1 MRRAAWLC
9 SLALL
14 VASPKLQAAPTH
26 QYGFGARAT
35 ALGGA
40 VSADAGNAASLF
52 YNPAQLSLA
61 PESQLAL
68 GYRGVS
74 PALQTDQQ
82 DTGAAG
88 LHSLDGALLGRGQF
102 LGIPVGF
109 GLGLALTNGH
119 LSRVESVRPDEPRWV
134 LKETLPELLELRA
147 ALSLRPTPW
156 LSLGGGAGF
165 LATTRGGFEVTGNA
179 IFADDRGAEYD
190 SQLRHSVAA
199 ELLSSRYLVLGAQL
213 RLPTLMAKSPA
224 PIAWSLGLAFR
235 DEAALNQQLQGTLR
249 GNVDAGFLQVP
260 VQYRFDAHSLVAFQP
275 RQLVLGVSAQRQA
288 WRANVDLG
296 FEQWSRYPSP
306 VARSAAHIEAD
317 VPAGLPLA
325 LPPNTELP
333 APASAGF
340 QDRLTW
346 RAGVERSL
354 GLSGSTE
361 LLLRAGYAYMPSP
374 APRTSDDA
382 QLLDASEHVFSLGTG
397 IALRRLARW
406 LPHQVELDAF
416 GLYGH
421 LPNRRLERQGRL
433 FQAKGRVVSAGLTLQ
448 LSLGTSSCDD

>member
-1 MRRAAWLC
+1 MTRRTAWLW
-9 SLALL
+9 ALPL
-14 VASPKLQAAPTH
+14 LFASPQLGAAPTH
-26 QYGFGARAT
+26 QYGFGARAA

-40 VSADAGNAASLF
+40 VSADSGNAASLF

-61 PESQLAL
+61 RDSQLSL

-74 PALQTDQQ
+74 PTLKTDQR

-88 LHSLDGALLGRGQF
+88 LHSLDGAVLGRGQF

-109 GLGLALTNGH
+109 GLGLSLTNGH
-119 LSRVESVRPDEPRWV
+119 LSRVESVRADQPRWV

-147 ALSLRPTPW
+147 ALALRPLPW
-156 LSLGGGAGF
+156 LALGAGAGF

-179 IFADDRGAEYD
+179 IFADAKGAEYD
-190 SQLRHSVAA
+190 SQLRHAVAA

-235 DEAALNQQLQGTLR
+235 DEATLNQALRGTLR
-249 GNVDAGFLQVP
+249 GHVDAGFLQVP

-275 RQLVLGVSAQRQA
+275 RQVVLGVSAARQA
-288 WRANVDLG
+288 WRLNLDIG

-325 LPPNTELP
+325 LPANTELP
-333 APASAGF
+333 AATSAGF
-340 QDRLTW
+340 HDRLSW
-346 RAGVERSL
+346 RAGLERSL
-354 GLSGSTE
+354 LLSESSE
-361 LLLRAGYAYMPSP
+361 LLLRGGYAYLPSP
-374 APRTSDDA
+374 APRTSDAA
-382 QLLDASEHVFSLGTG
+382 QLLDASEHAFSLGTG
-397 IALRRLARW
+397 IALRRLAPW

-421 LPNRRLERQGRL
+421 LPNRRLQRQGTV
-433 FQAKGRVVSAGLTLQ
+433 FQAKGQVVSAGLTLT
-448 LSLGTSSCDD
+448 LAGG

>member
-1 MRRAAWLC
+1 MRRAWLC
-9 SLALL
+9 ALPWLLASSQL
-14 VASPKLQAAPTH
+14 SAAPTH

-52 YNPAQLSLA
+52 YNPAQLSLTS
-61 PESQLAL
+61 ESQLLL
-68 GYRGVS
+68 GYRGAS
-74 PALQTDQQ
+74 PTLQTDQQ

-109 GLGLALTNGH
+109 GLGLSLTSGH
-119 LSRVESVRPDEPRWV
+119 LSRVESVRADQPRWV
-134 LKETLPELLELRA
+134 LRETLPELFELRA
-147 ALSLRPTPW
+147 ALALRPVRW

-165 LATTRGGFEVTGNA
+165 LATTRGGFEVTGTA
-179 IFADDRGAEYD
+179 VFADGKGAEYD

-199 ELLSSRYLVLGAQL
+199 DLLSSRYLVLGAQL
-213 RLPTLMAKSPA
+213 QLPSLLAASTDPV
-224 PIAWSLGLAFR
+224 AWSLGLAFR
-235 DEAALNQQLQGTLR
+235 DEAALNQALQGTLR

-275 RQLVLGVSAQRQA
+275 RQVVLGVSAQRQA
-288 WRANVDLG
+288 WRLNVDIG

-306 VARSAAHIEAD
+306 VARSAAHIEAE

-333 APASAGF
+333 PATSAGF
-340 QDRLTW
+340 HDRLTW
-346 RAGVERSL
+346 RAGVERQVSL
-354 GLSGSTE
+354 ARSSA
-361 LLLRAGYAYMPSP
+361 LLLRAGYAFLPSP
-374 APRTSDDA
+374 APHSSEQA

-397 IALRRLARW
+397 VALRRLASW

-421 LPNRRLERQGRL
+421 LPNRRLERQSL
-433 FQAKGRVVSAGLTLQ
+433 LLQAKGHVVSAGLTLQ
-448 LSLGTSSCDD
+448 LSLGATSSDD